1 MAGVVS
7 RHAPM
12 EHGGEKRL
20 PCHPAIR
27 MPTPDGKCKR
37 IVLLICSV
45 MGQLRGEAP
54 SIAGGKGE
62 ASPGNAGGFKNVKRF
77 HLPPSPRN

>member
-1 MAGVVS
+1 
-7 RHAPM
+7 
-12 EHGGEKRL
+12 
-20 PCHPAIR
+20 
-27 MPTPDGKCKR
+27 
-37 IVLLICSV
+37 

-77 HLPPSPRN
+77 HLPPSPPVTDPLRQTAIPGVPNLSGGGPDVSNFSGKIFRIFENFRLGRAGS